1 MTTFG
6 DNPACP
12 RCGSAYSREHRF
24 CGVCGAELPAPD
36 LTADASDEI
45 SRLAGAPYVPEE
57 RPGTLQRGPGRV
69 DPSLAAPVADSF
81 PYYIA
86 PGRVVAL
93 TLLSSGLYI
102 FFWMYVTWRQY
113 RDHTGEV
120 AYPVMHALALL
131 VPVYQFFRLHAHI
144 RVYQELMETRGVPTT
159 LNPLRAVLVYFGVVL
174 LGMVS
179 IMMPTEAPIT
189 LARQAAYVAVTLGQ
203 ATLLAW
209 IMWQAQTNINR
220 LWQHRLGMRLSWM
233 RLNLAE
239 LALVAVGFLLGWGM
253 LLIILIDPSLLTTT
267 GFVEPSTPAG

>member
-1 MTTFG
+1 M
-6 DNPACP
+6 
-12 RCGSAYSREHRF
+12 
-24 CGVCGAELPAPD
+24 
-36 LTADASDEI
+36 
-45 SRLAGAPYVPEE
+45 
-57 RPGTLQRGPGRV
+57 
-69 DPSLAAPVADSF
+69 DPSFAGPVDDAF
-81 PYYIA
+81 PYYIS

-102 FFWMYVTWRQY
+102 FYWMYVTWRQY

-120 AYPVMHALALL
+120 AYPVMHALTLM

-174 LGMVS
+174 LGMAS

-189 LARQAAYVAVTLGQ
+189 LARQAAYVVVTLGQ
-203 ATLLAW
+203 ASLLAW

-220 LWQHRLGMRLSWM
+220 LWQHRLGMRLGWM
-233 RLNLAE
+233 RLGLAE

-253 LLIILIDPSLLTTT
+253 LLVIFVDPSLLTPDGASLPTT
-267 GFVEPSTPAG
+267 AP

>member
-1 MTTFG
+1 MDEIYRPAETPYARPERPRTPQGDPVPVPPTFA
-6 DNPACP
+6 D
-12 RCGSAYSREHRF
+12 
-24 CGVCGAELPAPD
+24 
-36 LTADASDEI
+36 TADDA
-45 SRLAGAPYVPEE
+45 
-57 RPGTLQRGPGRV
+57 
-69 DPSLAAPVADSF
+69 F
-81 PYYIA
+81 PYFIA

-102 FFWMYVTWRQY
+102 FYWMYVTWRQY

-120 AYPVMHALALL
+120 AYPVMHALALM